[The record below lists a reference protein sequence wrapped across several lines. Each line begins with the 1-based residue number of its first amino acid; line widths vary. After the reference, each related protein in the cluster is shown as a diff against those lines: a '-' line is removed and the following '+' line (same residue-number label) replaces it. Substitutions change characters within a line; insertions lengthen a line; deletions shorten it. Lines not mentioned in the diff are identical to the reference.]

1 MSNVQ
6 VKTRTKINNYTGI
19 VSAIEFVTPQMAREI
34 LSRNTN
40 NRTLKNSLVKF
51 YQREMDNGLWDVNG
65 ESIKIAADGTLLDG
79 QHRLEAISRRN
90 KGIDTYVIRGLPKE
104 VFTTI
109 DAGKART
116 HGDYLKIAGYEGNH
130 CMIAAAARISMLFKR
145 TGEVTTSNSGRL
157 SPEEIVRFVEKNP
170 GLLESY
176 GKLQQKLNKILPNSI
191 AIGCHYVFSIINM
204 EKADEFFHL
213 LNTGENLK
221 DGNPVLA
228 LRNRLLAHR
237 GDNRAGEGHRRMLL
251 YCTVHAF
258 NAFMDGR
265 ELRHLPYKTEYD
277 VFLKRFEE
285 SVMPN
290 WG

>member
-1 MSNVQ
+1 MSSVQ
-6 VKTRTKINNYTGI
+6 TKARTNPYVGI
-19 VSAIEFVTPQMAREI
+19 TSEIEFITPQIAREI
-34 LSRNTN
+34 LSKNVN

-51 YQREMDNGLWDVNG
+51 SQREMDNGLWDVNG
-65 ESIKIAADGTLLDG
+65 ESIKIASDGTLLDG

-90 KGIDTYVIRGLPKE
+90 KGIDTYVIRGLPRE

-109 DAGKART
+109 DAGKSRN
-116 HGDYLKIAGYEGNH
+116 HGDYLKIAGYDGNQS
-130 CMIAAAARISMLFKR
+130 MIAAAARISMLFKR
-145 TGEVTTSNSGRL
+145 SGEVTTSNKGRL

-176 GKLQQKLNKILPNSI
+176 SKLQQKLNKILPNSI
-191 AIGCHYVFSIINM
+191 AIGCHYVFSIIDM
-204 EKADEFFHL
+204 EKSDEFFHL

-221 DGNPVLA
+221 EGNAILA

-258 NAFMDGR
+258 NAYMDGR
-265 ELRHLPYKTEYD
+265 ELKHLPYKTEYD

-285 SVMPN
+285 SVLSS
-290 WG
+290 WGI